1 MLFQQ
6 RSGSSIQC
14 AAVDPPGD
22 RSASCLP
29 AADRDRMHHR
39 IRENEPMVRRFRPRH
54 GRRPVVGAIVA
65 LLACLGSLIAVSV
78 GPAAGQTLSY
88 PLLTLLMLM
97 RG

>member
-1 MLFQQ
+1 
-6 RSGSSIQC
+6 
-14 AAVDPPGD
+14 
-22 RSASCLP
+22 
-29 AADRDRMHHR
+29 
-39 IRENEPMVRRFRPRH
+39 MVRRFRPRH